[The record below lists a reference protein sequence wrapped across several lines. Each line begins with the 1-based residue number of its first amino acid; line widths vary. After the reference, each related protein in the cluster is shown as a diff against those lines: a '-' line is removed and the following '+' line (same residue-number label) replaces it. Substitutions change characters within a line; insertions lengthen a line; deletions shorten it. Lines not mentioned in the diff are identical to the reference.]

1 MCLQVLLKSSKEC
14 IRDIERYGVPDSGCS
29 DTEDV
34 ITDFFQSETQFDST
48 QISYWTIRRH
58 ANLRI
63 DDLRRRQ
70 FADKRFHAPAK
81 LYSG

>member
-34 ITDFFQSETQFDST
+34 ITDFFF
-48 QISYWTIRRH
+48 
-58 ANLRI
+58 NLKHSLTPHR
-63 DDLRRRQ
+63 LVTGL
-70 FADKRFHAPAK
+70 FADMPICR
-81 LYSG
+81 